1 MAKVI
6 IYSNSS
12 VDTFYEQTQQYLIDK
27 YHTYP
32 SSLLGIPVSEA
43 EAASISYYDA
53 MGRHVAR
60 EARSASNT
68 PIGKLVV

>member
-1 MAKVI
+1 MTKVI
-6 IYSNSS
+6 IMSGGSLDS
-12 VDTFYEQTQQYLIDK
+12 FYEQTIQYLHDK

-43 EAASISYYDA
+43 EASEISYHDA

-60 EARSASNT
+60 ESHNT
-68 PIGKLVV
+68 GGRPIGKLVV